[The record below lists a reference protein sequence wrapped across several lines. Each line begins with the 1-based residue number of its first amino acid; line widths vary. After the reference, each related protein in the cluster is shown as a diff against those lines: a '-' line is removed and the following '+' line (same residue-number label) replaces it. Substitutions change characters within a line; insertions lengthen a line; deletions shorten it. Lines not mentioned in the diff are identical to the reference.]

1 MAAHDYRTSIE
12 AARRV
17 LASVDKIIVGGGAGL
32 SDAAGLTYGGAR
44 FEELFAPWI
53 ERYGIPDMYAGGFYP
68 YPTEEERWAYWAKH
82 VLANHFDE
90 PPLALYA
97 DLLRLIEGRD
107 FFVITTNVESQFEKS
122 GFPTTRI
129 FEVQGNYG
137 FIQCAK
143 GCHDALYPDERLMRA
158 MAARTEDLRIPREL
172 VPACPVCGGPMDIH
186 VRKDA
191 FFVEDGTWRE
201 ASERYGAFV
210 RSCASART
218 VLLELGVG
226 FNTPGIIRYP
236 FENMA
241 LNDPEN
247 VTLVRLNRDQPRE
260 WAENGECTV
269 TFAEEM
275 SQVIA
280 DLTREGDR
288 P

>member
-1 MAAHDYRTSIE
+1 MAARDYRTRIE
-12 AARRV
+12 AARRA
-17 LASVDKIIVGGGAGL
+17 LAGADKIIVGGGAGL

-82 VLANHFDE
+82 VLANRFDE

-97 DLLRLIEGRD
+97 DLLRLVEGRD

-122 GFPTTRI
+122 GFPAARI

-143 GCHDALYPDERLMRA
+143 GCHDALYPDESFMRA
-158 MAARTEDLRIPREL
+158 MAARTVDLRIPREL

-210 RSCASART
+210 RSCAGART

-236 FENMA
+236 FESMA
-241 LNDPEN
+241 FRDPEN
-247 VTLVRLNRDQPRE
+247 VTLVRLNRDQPRG
-260 WAENGECTV
+260 WAENEGCTV
-269 TFAEEM
+269 AFSEEM
-275 SQVIA
+275 PQVIA
-280 DLTREGDR
+280 DLTRKGGR

>member
-1 MAAHDYRTSIE
+1 MGVLGQARPREPLRRAAPCPL
-12 AARRV
+12 RRPAPPHREQGF
-17 LASVDKIIVGGGAGL
+17 LRHHHQRGKSVRKIGL
-32 SDAAGLTYGGAR
+32 PHHAHL
-44 FEELFAPWI
+44 
-53 ERYGIPDMYAGGFYP
+53 
-68 YPTEEERWAYWAKH
+68 
-82 VLANHFDE
+82 
-90 PPLALYA
+90 
-97 DLLRLIEGRD
+97 
-107 FFVITTNVESQFEKS
+107 
-122 GFPTTRI
+122 
-129 FEVQGNYG
+129 EVQGNYG

-247 VTLVRLNRDQPRE
+247 VTLVRLNRDQPRG
-260 WAENGECTV
+260 WAENGECTA